1 MTPSSGSHA
10 PVRPRRPD
18 HSSLLTSS
26 RTAGSKSLRLVLA
39 MAMVAMMSLVGQATL
54 PRELQSSAQAAG
66 PVTSSL
72 SLFTLTSTVSP
83 TTLPAGGGNLT
94 VTYTVKNISSDTIW
108 YSRDNNS
115 LCVTSQTGMTA
126 STYYRGDYYM
136 RPGQTA
142 TFTCTGYVSQTKD
155 IKATF
160 DFVTPRGTRSTATVT
175 DKVTIGTVINN
186 LPGCDTPWYSSFMAG
201 TGSSIGTV
209 NPTTRTTAPTYT
221 IKPFT
226 SYAYDNGTYY
236 TSMTVVGSSG
246 MAIDPTNPRFA
257 YFSGRNLLG
266 AQRRPVLRRAL
277 PDRPDHRRDHF
288 RWL

>member
-10 PVRPRRPD
+10 PVRTRRPD

-186 LPGCDTPWYSSFMAG
+186 LPGCDTPLVLELHGRDGLVHRNGQPDDQDDG
-201 TGSSIGTV
+201 TDVHHQALHLVRLRQWHVLHVHDRRGLIRYGDRPHQPPV
-209 NPTTRTTAPTYT
+209 CL
-221 IKPFT
+221 
-226 SYAYDNGTYY
+226 
-236 TSMTVVGSSG
+236 
-246 MAIDPTNPRFA
+246 
-257 YFSGRNLLG
+257 LLG
-266 AQRRPVLRRAL
+266 AQPSRGATEASSPTSSSGST
-277 PDRPDHRRDHF
+277 
-288 RWL
+288 